1 MSIEHP
7 EQICDPWLIIQGHPV
22 INLHPPIEWQPG
34 GPGWILITDDRIL
47 WEAGKG
53 PWAVR
58 AATASAEVD
67 LGDRD
72 QVYAEVEA
80 ARPTRVELAVAIEEK
95 IPTAWGNWLFR
106 TCRSPTRSDP
116 SPAPRGIGAYYSL
129 IKRCPC
135 GSGEIGGRSNDER
148 QQPALTC
155 DGCRGKLLARI
166 VEADLWEGKAKVL
179 ARHPVTHWE
188 NLLRRKGC
196 DLVPIVAGEP
206 RPIRKGHVTILC
218 PSVPCSFII
227 VPDSL
232 ADASLMEGRLAS
244 LRT

>member
-1 MSIEHP
+1 MSNEHP
-7 EQICDPWLIIQGHPV
+7 EQTLDLGLLIQGHPV
-22 INLHPPIEWQPG
+22 IDLHPPIEWQPG
-34 GPGWILITDDRIL
+34 GPGWILITDDRLI

-53 PWAVR
+53 PWAIR

-80 ARPTRVELAVAIEEK
+80 ARPTRVDLAVAIEEK
-95 IPTAWGNWLFR
+95 IPTAWGSWLFR
-106 TCRSPTRSDP
+106 TCRSPTRSEP

-148 QQPALTC
+148 QQPALAC

-166 VEADLWEGKAKVL
+166 VEADLWEGGPKVS

-188 NLLRRKGC
+188 DYLRRKGC
-196 DLVPIVAGEP
+196 ELAPIVAGEP

-218 PSVPCSFII
+218 PSVPCSFVI

-232 ADASLMEGRLAS
+232 ADASLREGRLS
-244 LRT
+244 

>member
-1 MSIEHP
+1 MSTEHHEP
-7 EQICDPWLIIQGHPV
+7 NRDPWLLIQGHPV

-53 PWAVR
+53 PWAIR
-58 AATASAEVD
+58 AASASAEVD

-72 QVYAEVEA
+72 QVYAAVEA

-95 IPTAWGNWLFR
+95 VPTAWGSWLFR

-148 QQPALTC
+148 QQPALAC

-166 VEADLWEGKAKVL
+166 VEADLREGGATGP
-179 ARHPVTHWE
+179 ARDPVTHWE
-188 NLLRRKGC
+188 NSLRRKGC

-206 RPIRKGHVTILC
+206 RPIRKGNVTILC
-218 PSVPCSFII
+218 PSVPCSFVL
-227 VPDSL
+227 VPDAL
-232 ADASLMEGRLAS
+232 AEASLMKGRFA
-244 LRT
+244 